1 VVWCTPTPRSQEE
14 EEEEEEERGWR
25 PPAIPSLYDLDVKW
39 IGTAVA
45 LLAISIGG
53 VAWALAHQDHSNN
66 QPLQPFG

>member
-1 VVWCTPTPRSQEE
+1 MDRRARLGEVARATAWRRARTGDPT
-14 EEEEEEERGWR
+14 
-25 PPAIPSLYDLDVKW
+25 PSLYDLDVKW

-53 VAWALAHQDHSNN
+53 VAWALKHQDHSNN

>member
-1 VVWCTPTPRSQEE
+1 MATS
-14 EEEEEEERGWR
+14 
-25 PPAIPSLYDLDVKW
+25 AIPSLYDLDVKW